1 MSANAACAS
10 LNASAPR
17 AGLARSPSQESL
29 LGLEGKDKYVIVT
42 KSKLEAL
49 EKSSAS
55 ASVVKLDVVP
65 QDLKSDVTDGGFSKP
80 LLLRAPRA
88 STISSGLKTRLGKRT
103 KMAPIELIIPYSLSA
118 TTAAS
123 GLLTSTLS
131 VDPSSNATEW
141 ASLTA
146 LYDEYK
152 VISGEFH
159 FGLVGRC
166 QAPGTS
172 GLTVDSNFV
181 VVFDPNDPNSLS
193 SWRNG
198 TEYSQ
203 HLSLFPTLITAG
215 ATAAADVYGIRTAS
229 TGVKF
234 PFHVPRGAALA
245 TSSGA
250 INYGGDVWFQVGS
263 TVPCGQLKFYWQ
275 TANTTTATAVNGVV
289 YLRVHLRSRA

>member
-1 MSANAACAS
+1 
-10 LNASAPR
+10 
-17 AGLARSPSQESL
+17 

-55 ASVVKLDVVP
+55 AGVVKPVDVP
-65 QDLKSDVTDGGFSKP
+65 QDRKSDVTDGDFSKP
-80 LLLRAPRA
+80 LLLRAPRS
-88 STISSGLKTRLGKRT
+88 STISNGLKTQSGIRKKL
-103 KMAPIELIIPYSLSA
+103 APIELVIPYSISA

-123 GLLTSTLS
+123 GLLTSTLL

-141 ASLTA
+141 ASLAT

-152 VISGEFH
+152 VVSGELH

-166 QAPGTS
+166 PAPGTS

-181 VVFDPNDPNSLS
+181 VVFDPNDANSLS

-203 HLSLFPTLITAG
+203 HCALFPTLITAG
-215 ATAAADVYGIRTAS
+215 ATAATDVYGIRTGA
-229 TGVKF
+229 GGARF
-234 PFHVPRGAALA
+234 PFRVPPGAALA

-250 INYGGDVWFQVGS
+250 INYGGGVWFQVGS

-275 TANTTTATAVNGVV
+275 TANTTSATAVSGVV